1 MKHVGPFS
9 MTQHYC
15 VWIGVLAVRY
25 ALKGEAE
32 INYTFSVLTFITGCH
47 RITKKSD
54 IYAELADIGNWEA
67 LCSYLGVPEAKI
79 DELVHEHLENT
90 VKKQRCLAA
99 YVDQGNAC
107 WEEVIKV
114 VAGYPFYKKLLAE
127 QIAAK
132 HCVAEQ
138 R

>member
-1 MKHVGPFS
+1 M
-9 MTQHYC
+9 
-15 VWIGVLAVRY
+15 
-25 ALKGEAE
+25 
-32 INYTFSVLTFITGCH
+32 
-47 RITKKSD
+47 
-54 IYAELADIGNWEA
+54 
-67 LCSYLGVPEAKI
+67 PEAKI
-79 DELVHEHLENT
+79 DELVHEHLENAA
-90 VKKQRCLAA
+90 KKQRCLAA